1 MTLRHSLDICQAPEY
16 CRRKSLTKLCV
27 WCVSVW
33 EMAVLIGIMMYHVN
47 LRTDCQNCYDNCGS
61 IFRPK
66 PRKTK
71 DRGHTRPK
79 RQVLVVLCVKLGY
92 KLSGMEWALFTCQ
105 LALINLVLAKI
116 AHWVENLVA
125 GTAAVLLVLLLPLV
139 SFPRRAPP
147 PPRQTPVLG
156 ILTHR
161 VGGTLAICGGKQ
173 RKNSVPWSLL
183 GAASTGTTAASVRLL
198 AKSHGSIKLDQILSM
213 TIWIGLK
220 LYTAMA
226 FS

>member
-1 MTLRHSLDICQAPEY
+1 MTLIFQWPSDTHWIFVKLQKY
-16 CRRKSLTKLCV
+16 WRRKSLTELCV
-27 WCVSVW
+27 LGDSVGR
-33 EMAVLIGIMMYHVN
+33 LIVITMCHVN
-47 LRTDCQNCYDNCGS
+47 LGRDCQKCSNIQWS
-61 IFRPK
+61 IFTLK

-71 DRGHTRPK
+71 DGGHTRPK

-92 KLSGMEWALFTCQ
+92 KLRGTEWALFTCQ

-116 AHWVENLVA
+116 ARWVENLVA

-139 SFPRRAPP
+139 PFPGRAP

-173 RKNSVPWSLL
+173 WKKTARHWSLL
-183 GAASTGTTAASVRLL
+183 GAAPTGTTAVRLV
-198 AKSHGSIKLDQILSM
+198 S
-213 TIWIGLK
+213 
-220 LYTAMA
+220 
-226 FS
+226 

>member
-1 MTLRHSLDICQAPEY
+1 MITEGVSLV
-16 CRRKSLTKLCV
+16 R
-27 WCVSVW
+27 
-33 EMAVLIGIMMYHVN
+33 
-47 LRTDCQNCYDNCGS
+47 
-61 IFRPK
+61 K

-79 RQVLVVLCVKLGY
+79 RQVLVVLCVKLSN
-92 KLSGMEWALFTCQ
+92 KLRGMKWALFTCQ

-116 AHWVENLVA
+116 ARWVENLVA

-139 SFPRRAPP
+139 PFPRRAPP
-147 PPRQTPVLG
+147 PRQAPVLG

-183 GAASTGTTAASVRLL
+183 GAASTGIAAARATLL
-198 AKSHGSIKLDQILSM
+198 AESHGSIK
-213 TIWIGLK
+213 IG
-220 LYTAMA
+220 
-226 FS
+226 